1 MDGVRICA
9 RGTLTQPLHGSGLLD
24 GNLIQGNVV
33 IFDEAHNIESVC
45 CQAASFDISPEN
57 IAACEH
63 EVLPTPPPLA
73 SHPKLE
79 TAWEVEKALQL
90 SSADLDIAK
99 RSGDSTTQSVIETDL
114 ERFKALQ
121 DNVVT

>member
-1 MDGVRICA
+1 M
-9 RGTLTQPLHGSGLLD
+9 
-24 GNLIQGNVV
+24 
-33 IFDEAHNIESVC
+33 
-45 CQAASFDISPEN
+45 
-57 IAACEH
+57 
-63 EVLPTPPPLA
+63 
-73 SHPKLE
+73 
-79 TAWEVEKALQL
+79 EKALQL

>member
-9 RGTLTQPLHGSGLLD
+9 CGALTQPLHGSGLLD

-63 EVLPTPPPLA
+63 EALRHPPIP
-73 SHPKLE
+73 PRR
-79 TAWEVEKALQL
+79 
-90 SSADLDIAK
+90 IP
-99 RSGDSTTQSVIETDL
+99 
-114 ERFKALQ
+114 
-121 DNVVT
+121 N